1 MSKSMR
7 KILIIIL
14 LFAIGFP
21 SYAQNE
27 KIFRQWGE
35 ESLKVIDLYLKSNR
49 GTFLYAEKS
58 TSPTA
63 AFVWPTGIQLKAL
76 IYADRMDDAK
86 KLLDNVNKYYYV
98 AYNGYYAYDASYN
111 GKGGSRYYDDNAWMV
126 KDLLDM
132 YAITKNED
140 YLTRAKTVLKFCMS
154 GELPTGG
161 ILFNENPN
169 HEKAGKWSVCATAP
183 TIVCCLRLYQIT
195 NLQKY
200 LNDALRLYQFLKN
213 DAGWGIGAG
222 YRGYENAVVMQASM
236 LLYTITK
243 EEQYLE
249 DAYRLAYG
257 MESHYIDW
265 ATHRLNETGQWG
277 AHDMADAYV
286 ELYKIDHNPRWLNLV
301 AGYAIYLHDNCKDEL
316 GFYPEYWND
325 LTPSQESR
333 QQLLYQS
340 SAASTFL
347 KLASVSFEA
356 EPVTTPVAIF
366 QNVNYNQ
373 GKLNNQYS
381 VGLEVGEYTQ
391 DDLWRL
397 GLTDN
402 KMNFKAQI
410 SSIEIAD
417 GYKVTIYKEGDFTGD
432 SRLLYKSSPDL
443 QGWSNVKSLVVAR
456 VNDTGIHSN
465 NSSSSLKV
473 HPQQTS
479 DFVCIENLSEDTCI
493 KVLDMNGNTVF
504 RTNVSDEQYVL
515 DMTPFSQGMYL
526 VVISEQ
532 GQSQSVK
539 VLKY

>member
-1 MSKSMR
+1 MR
-7 KILIIIL
+7 KILIIVL
-14 LFAIGFP
+14 LFTIGIP
-21 SYAQNE
+21 SYAQNPE
-27 KIFRQWGE
+27 TFRQWGE

-58 TSPTA
+58 TSPNA
-63 AFVWPTGIQLKAL
+63 AFVWPTSIQLKAL
-76 IYADRMDDAK
+76 MYAGRIEDAK
-86 KLLDNVNKYYYV
+86 KLLDNVNQYYYV
-98 AYNGYYAYDASYN
+98 RYNGYYAYDASYN
-111 GKGGSRYYDDNAWMV
+111 GKGGSRYYDDNAWMI
-126 KDLLDM
+126 KDLLDL
-132 YAITKNED
+132 YAITENED

-169 HEKAGKWSVCATAP
+169 HEKAGKWSICATAP
-183 TIVCCLRLYQIT
+183 TIVCNLRLYQIT

-200 LNDALRLYQFLKN
+200 LTDALRLYKFLKE

-222 YRGYENAVVMQASM
+222 YRGYENALVIQASM

-243 EEQYLE
+243 EDQYLE
-249 DAYRLAYG
+249 DTYRLAYG

-265 ATHRLNETGQWG
+265 KTHRLNETGQWG
-277 AHDMADAYV
+277 AHDMTDAYV
-286 ELYKIDHNPRWLNLV
+286 ELYKIDGNQRWLNLA

-325 LTPSQESR
+325 LTASNVER

-347 KLASVSFEA
+347 KLASVSFEVK
-356 EPVTTPVAIF
+356 PVTTPVGLF
-366 QNVNYNQ
+366 QNKNYNQ
-373 GKLNNQYS
+373 DKLNNQYS

-402 KMNFKAQI
+402 KMNFKAVI

-417 GYKVTIYKEGDFTGD
+417 GYKVTLYKEGDFTGD
-432 SRLLYKSSPDL
+432 SRLMYKSSPDL
-443 QGWSNVKSLVVAR
+443 QSWSNVKSLIVSR
-456 VNDTGIHSN
+456 IDGSGIHSDQAG
-465 NSSSSLKV
+465 SSLKV
-473 HPQQTS
+473 YPQQTS
-479 DFVCIENLSEDTCI
+479 GSVYIENLTGDTSI
-493 KVLDMNGNTVF
+493 EVLELGGSSVF
-504 RTNVSDEQYVL
+504 RTDVSGEQYTL
-515 DMTPFSQGMYL
+515 NMASFSQGAY
-526 VVISEQ
+526 VIVIRSQ
-532 GQSQSVK
+532 NQSQSVK